1 MWGYLRFRIYFFA
14 TKAEKRIMRG
24 GVLIRRIVG
33 STGGVL
39 DRNSVSFY
47 ESRKTSWT
55 TLVMQQSLVYHQHF
69 LQSVRQRFVYRYS
82 PIGYDFFKRGG
93 RDRLYCI

>member
-1 MWGYLRFRIYFFA
+1 MTMWWYLHFRIYFFA
-14 TKAEKRIMRG
+14 IKAEKRIMRG
-24 GVLIRRIVG
+24 GVLIKRIVG

-55 TLVMQQSLVYHQHF
+55 TLVRVLHARKCAVS
-69 LQSVRQRFVYRYS
+69 RIADR
-82 PIGYDFFKRGG
+82 GYGSTKDETQNTH
-93 RDRLYCI
+93 